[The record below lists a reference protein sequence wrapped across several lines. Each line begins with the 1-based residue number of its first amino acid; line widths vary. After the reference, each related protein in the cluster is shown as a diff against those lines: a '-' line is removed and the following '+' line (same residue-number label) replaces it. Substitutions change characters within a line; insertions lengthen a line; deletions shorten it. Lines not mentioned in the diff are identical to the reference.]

1 MLGCLQL
8 HELTLTKE
16 RRNGQERS
24 GRIIFH
30 ALWRFANRIWICT
43 CLLGLSRM
51 PRILFMSC
59 TSPSACASED
69 TLHIHTHT
77 YISATFCD
85 DDIWVFIRTVYH
97 SSISILLMPNE
108 CTKRQPEID
117 LWQRTHWFWR
127 TVIRTIHPRARL
139 RVGQVAKGKCPALAL
154 EGQKSHFPG
163 GFVQGW
169 RARVLATGCSHHSQ
183 AATAAMRT

>member
-1 MLGCLQL
+1 MVKNGLAELFFMRCGVLQ
-8 HELTLTKE
+8 
-16 RRNGQERS
+16 
-24 GRIIFH
+24 
-30 ALWRFANRIWICT
+30 
-43 CLLGLSRM
+43 
-51 PRILFMSC
+51 ILFMSC

-77 YISATFCD
+77 YKHTYLRHSATMIFGYSYAQ
-85 DDIWVFIRTVYH
+85 FITVPLAFY
-97 SSISILLMPNE
+97 SCQMSVQ
-108 CTKRQPEID
+108 KDRPEID

-139 RVGQVAKGKCPALAL
+139 RVGQVAKGKCPGLAL

>member
-1 MLGCLQL
+1 MHLVVPMLGCLQL

-30 ALWRFANRIWICT
+30 ALWRFANIIYVMHESVCVRIRRYIT
-43 CLLGLSRM
+43 Y
-51 PRILFMSC
+51 
-59 TSPSACASED
+59 T
-69 TLHIHTHT
+69 HTYIQT

-117 LWQRTHWFWR
+117 LWQRTHWF
-127 TVIRTIHPRARL
+127 
-139 RVGQVAKGKCPALAL
+139 
-154 EGQKSHFPG
+154 
-163 GFVQGW
+163 
-169 RARVLATGCSHHSQ
+169 
-183 AATAAMRT
+183 

>member
-1 MLGCLQL
+1 MAFCKQNMNMHMSLRSRTYATNIIYVM
-8 HELTLTKE
+8 HESVCVRI
-16 RRNGQERS
+16 RRY
-24 GRIIFH
+24 I
-30 ALWRFANRIWICT
+30 T
-43 CLLGLSRM
+43 Y
-51 PRILFMSC
+51 
-59 TSPSACASED
+59 T
-69 TLHIHTHT
+69 HTHT